1 MNPNNFKVYCSSCGN
16 EIYLFKEYINL
27 AFLIRKESPLLLKE
41 EPQIS
46 TEAQL
51 CDQCYMLIR
60 SLLTKGSDMN
70 G

>member
-1 MNPNNFKVYCSSCGN
+1 MDPNNFKVYCSSCGN
-16 EIYLFKEYINL
+16 EIYPFKEHINL
-27 AFLIRKESPLLLKE
+27 AFLVRKESPLLIE
-41 EPQIS
+41 EKPQTS

-51 CDQCYMLIR
+51 CDKCYMLVR